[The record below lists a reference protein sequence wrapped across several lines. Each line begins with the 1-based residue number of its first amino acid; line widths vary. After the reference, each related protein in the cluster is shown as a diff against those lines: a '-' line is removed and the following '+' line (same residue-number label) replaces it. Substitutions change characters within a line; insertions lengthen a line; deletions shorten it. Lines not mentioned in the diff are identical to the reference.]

1 MTTNTTFN
9 SGDVGV
15 GSSFDNIN
23 ELSAGYCNGTSIF
36 DCSSNGICINNICK
50 CNRYYVGNQCELH
63 YEDVLGS
70 SYFAFIDVF
79 FAVMSLLFII
89 TLIQSYRSF
98 KFWKTDKLVHKLKA
112 INHIVVL
119 IFLILRV
126 LYFAFDPFGRS
137 NLISPLGEEV
147 MYNLPIYVLFT
158 SYEILLLYW
167 AHTYHSIAIKLSP
180 HASRKAI
187 DKTKPIFIIANSIW
201 LLFEIFRVI
210 LGNIDSTKNNTG
222 FYTAYNLYVIIS
234 IVLCLV
240 GFATYGSLLIKKIK
254 LIPEDKRKKKST
266 LRKLCFITVAVSV
279 SLFTSIIPPSLFF
292 FLGLS
297 KKPEG
302 NLALLAVVHSM
313 EMFLVIELLFIM
325 KPKEGSFVKNGDAEK
340 QSKTNKK
347 TNSFNTPSKTLDS
360 IDMDTIESEYLEN
373 ETTLENDLNIV
384 NNNNNTNNGV
394 GGASTDIDII
404 NTNNYYKNFEKNNNN
419 CNKISTLNHNN
430 NGGGDGASSDGG
442 GSGISSAN
450 TSNVNSNESF
460 ISHQN
465 NNQNHQ
471 NHQNNNNNNND
482 HHLIDNI
489 NSIINNN
496 NNTNDNNNN
505 NNNNDNNNNN
515 NNGENVVEIDTQD
528 IIESDEINNIS
539 EINDES
545 YADDLHHCTN

>member
-1 MTTNTTFN
+1 MTTNFTLN
-9 SGDVGV
+9 SGGISIVGDLPT
-15 GSSFDNIN
+15 S
-23 ELSAGYCNGTSIF
+23 YCNGTSTD
-36 DCSSNGICINNICK
+36 DCNSNGSCIDNICK
-50 CNRYYVGNQCELH
+50 CFRYYVGNQCELH
-63 YEDVLGS
+63 YEDVLGN

-79 FAVMSLLFII
+79 FAVMSLLFLI
-89 TLIQSYRSF
+89 TAIQCFRSF

-119 IFLILRV
+119 VFLTLRI

-210 LGNIDSTKNNTG
+210 LGNIDSTKNNAG
-222 FYTAYNLYVIIS
+222 FSTAYNLYVIIS
-234 IVLCLV
+234 IILCLI

-266 LRKLCFITVAVSV
+266 LRKLGFITVAVSV

-325 KPKEGSFVKNGDAEK
+325 KPKEGSFVKNGDNDK
-340 QSKTNKK
+340 QSKANRK

-360 IDMDTIESEYLEN
+360 IDMDTIESDYLEN

-384 NNNNNTNNGV
+384 NPYQNSNNG
-394 GGASTDIDII
+394 GGGGTSTEM
-404 NTNNYYKNFEKNNNN
+404 NNYYKISEKNNNGN
-419 CNKISTLNHNN
+419 SSITSHN
-430 NGGGDGASSDGG
+430 GDGASSDGG

-450 TSNVNSNESF
+450 TSNVNNENY
-460 ISHQN
+460 I
-465 NNQNHQ
+465 
-471 NHQNNNNNNND
+471 NHQNND
-482 HHLIDNI
+482 HLLINNI

-496 NNTNDNNNN
+496 NINNNN
-505 NNNNDNNNNN
+505 NNNSVANSNNNNAV
-515 NNGENVVEIDTQD
+515 GENENTVIEIDTQD
-528 IIESDEINNIS
+528 VIESDEINNIS
-539 EINDES
+539 ELNDES
-545 YADDLHHCTN
+545 YTDDLNHYTN

>member
-9 SGDVGV
+9 SGA
-15 GSSFDNIN
+15 SNFDNIN
-23 ELSAGYCNGTSIF
+23 DLPAGYCNGTSIF
-36 DCSSNGICINNICK
+36 NCNSNGICINNICK
-50 CNRYYVGNQCELH
+50 CDRYYVGDQCELH
-63 YEDVLGS
+63 YEDILGS

-79 FAVMSLLFII
+79 FAVMSVLFII

-119 IFLILRV
+119 VFLVLRV

-234 IVLCLV
+234 IILCLV

-325 KPKEGSFVKNGDAEK
+325 KPKEGSFVKNGDTDK

-373 ETTLENDLNIV
+373 ETTLENDLNNI
-384 NNNNNTNNGV
+384 NNNTNS

-404 NTNNYYKNFEKNNNN
+404 NNNYNKEKNEKYEKNNGNG
-419 CNKISTLNHNN
+419 ISNHNN
-430 NGGGDGASSDGG
+430 GDGASSDGG

-450 TSNVNSNESF
+450 TSNVNSNESY

-465 NNQNHQ
+465 H
-471 NHQNNNNNNND
+471 HHRNNND
-482 HHLIDNI
+482 HLLINNI
-489 NSIINNN
+489 NSIINNTNIN
-496 NNTNDNNNN
+496 NNSAINNNN
-505 NNNNDNNNNN
+505 NNNNINILN
-515 NNGENVVEIDTQD
+515 NNGENDNTVVEIDAQD
-528 IIESDEINNIS
+528 IIES

-545 YADDLHHCTN
+545 YIDDIHH